1 MTAGSTQQ
9 KGFFASLFDFG
20 FTSFVTLK
28 FLRVVYIVA
37 LAVIGLTGFGLFLTY
52 LSQGGVYVLIAI
64 VGTPILMLVY
74 LLLVRVGL
82 ETIALLYRIE
92 ENTSIMAAAGGA
104 HGAVPGPPSPYT
116 MPAPAYGVRT
126 APVPEAAPA
135 GPQPPPFAPPVP
147 PAPSAAEASP
157 PVAHTP
163 PVAQTPSVAQTPPD
177 VPPRPEDLPDAG
189 PPRV

>member
-1 MTAGSTQQ
+1 MTVGPTQQ
-9 KGFFASLFDFG
+9 KGFFASLFDFS

-28 FLRVVYIVA
+28 FLRIIYIVA
-37 LAVIGLTGFGLFLTY
+37 LGVIGLIGLGLFLTY

-74 LLLVRVGL
+74 LVLVRVGL

-92 ENTSIMAAAGGA
+92 ENTSIMAAAAGGA
-104 HGAVPGPPSPYT
+104 HGAVPGAPSPYT

-126 APVPEAAPA
+126 APVPEAAA
-135 GPQPPPFAPPVP
+135 ARSESPPFAAPVPAPPSASEAPPPVP
-147 PAPSAAEASP
+147 
-157 PVAHTP
+157 HTP
-163 PVAQTPSVAQTPPD
+163 PGPD

-189 PPRV
+189 PPRA